1 VETRRNINEGRV
13 GRSSSIAS
21 SLSSSQYAAPGSA
34 DDSLGLRT
42 FRITFWL
49 LIVLTSVFSGGFFLH
64 DNTMEFWNA
73 TVQTTLDGSVPLS
86 EVFFPSVLVCNI
98 NQGRT
103 DSFLIQSYFK

>member
-1 VETRRNINEGRV
+1 MFDLSPLRWRPVATTTKV
-13 GRSSSIAS
+13 AS
-21 SLSSSQYAAPGSA
+21 V
-34 DDSLGLRT
+34 
-42 FRITFWL
+42 RITFWL